1 MTAADWGAVVEQW
14 ERDVARN
21 SRRRNDR
28 RERSEEEEVIKLRQ
42 EVLGLISSGHVSTAM
57 RLITSKGVADA
68 FDQQVLEQVQA
79 KFLPRKQDLQ
89 DSVPKTKIID
99 SLAFL
104 RQTLLSLEPGTSPG
118 SGGMRPKYHVALG
131 ERLEDSDIDLLEEF
145 GLSYLNGDLPPW
157 LYRLWLSLQIIPL
170 FKSDE
175 KNDVCPLGVRNRLIQ
190 LFHKGAMKQVKPR
203 SENISSRNNLVRVK
217 VVRPN

>member
-145 GLSYLNGDLPPW
+145 GLSYLNGALPPW

>member
-1 MTAADWGAVVEQW
+1 M
-14 ERDVARN
+14 
-21 SRRRNDR
+21 
-28 RERSEEEEVIKLRQ
+28 
-42 EVLGLISSGHVSTAM
+42 
-57 RLITSKGVADA
+57 ADA

-175 KNDVCPLGVRNRLIQ
+175 KNDVCPLGVRNRLIR
-190 LFHKGAMKQVKPR
+190 LFHKEAMKQVKPR
-203 SENISSRNNLVRVK
+203 SENISSRNNLARVK

>member
-42 EVLGLISSGHVSTAM
+42 EVLGHISSGNVSTAM
-57 RLITSKGVADA
+57 RLITLKGVADA

-79 KFLPRKQDLQ
+79 KFLP
-89 DSVPKTKIID
+89 KTKIID

-104 RQTLLSLEPGTSPG
+104 RQKLLSLEPGTSPG

-131 ERLEDSDIDLLEEF
+131 ERLEDTDIDLLEEF
-145 GLSYLNGDLPPW
+145 GLSYLNGDLGPPGYIGCGYH
-157 LYRLWLSLQIIPL
+157 YRLSRSLNL
-170 FKSDE
+170 MKKMMCVHSESEKETSDYFT
-175 KNDVCPLGVRNRLIQ
+175 RRL
-190 LFHKGAMKQVKPR
+190 
-203 SENISSRNNLVRVK
+203 
-217 VVRPN
+217 